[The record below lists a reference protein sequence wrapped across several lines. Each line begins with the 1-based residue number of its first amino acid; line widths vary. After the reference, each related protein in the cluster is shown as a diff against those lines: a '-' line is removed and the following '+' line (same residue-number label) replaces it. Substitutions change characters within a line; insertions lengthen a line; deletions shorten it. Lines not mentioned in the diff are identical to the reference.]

1 MSEETLKKNQEP
13 IQLDLFEEPGRE
25 IQQEQVSE
33 ETLALFREKSN
44 FLLTQSR
51 FNPFNFSEVY
61 LRDFIG
67 FVFERKSDEGID
79 VEPFEEEGSREY
91 RDIWLPQHDRHVK
104 NIDYSGYGI
113 WRYNPIVLYRTK
125 ENGKL
130 INKHSIILKDYASSD
145 KLDFI
150 ESRIFSIISPIT
162 YVGRN
167 RYAKNARYL
176 YAFVIDLDGVG
187 MKQIRDVLHQQR
199 TDLIGKRSGKVM
211 DPHAP
216 MANIIV
222 NSGHG
227 LHMYYLLEHPVALYK
242 ENIPLLRKMKEGLT
256 NIVWND
262 FTSDMKDIQYQGVFQ
277 GFRMPGSLTK
287 FGEKIRAFRNED
299 AKMHSLSSLNGFL
312 SKFKL
317 TDREIAQLEGKAPY
331 TASKITLDEAKRQF
345 PEWYERVIVLGDKR
359 PKKWH
364 IKRDLY
370 DWWLRRLRD
379 HDEPIVPGHRYFCL
393 LTLAIYAMKCDI
405 EKNELVEDAYSLL
418 DRMDKLTE
426 DEDNHFT
433 KQDIEDALMGY
444 KLWYCTFPRNSI
456 KYLTGL
462 EMKENRRN
470 RRDQEVHLARIR
482 RIRDMD
488 REDEGLPKWDDKN
501 GRKIETLAN
510 SRLASLINKWIVE
523 HPGNTNKSQCARDLT
538 ELLRTEREGNV
549 KRGKAKTVTTVSRTT
564 VIKWWNIINSESL
577 DDKIRKV
584 MDAMEPVDVHYQM
597 ELTSD
602 EMMSA
607 MTNPDDPN
615 YDKIWRKEL

>member
-1 MSEETLKKNQEP
+1 MTEKDKVKQEP
-13 IQLDLFEEPGRE
+13 VQLDLFEEPDASAINKE
-25 IQQEQVSE
+25 ADPK
-33 ETLALFREKSN
+33 TLELFRKKSD
-44 FLLTQSR
+44 FLLTQSSK
-51 FNPFNFSEVY
+51 NPFTFSEIY

-67 FVFERKSDEGID
+67 YVFERKNEYGID
-79 VEPFEEEGSREY
+79 TEPFEEEGSHEY
-91 RDIWLPQHDRHVK
+91 LDIWLPQHDKHVK
-104 NIDYSGYGI
+104 KVDYSGYGI

-130 INKHSIILKDYASSD
+130 INKHSIILKDYACSENI
-145 KLDFI
+145 DFI

-176 YAFVIDLDGVG
+176 YAFAVDLDGVEENQ
-187 MKQIRDVLHQQR
+187 MRDVLHQQR
-199 TDLIGKRSGKVM
+199 TDLVSKRSGKFM
-211 DPHAP
+211 KPHAP

-227 LHMYYLLEHPVALYK
+227 LHMYYLLDHPVALYK
-242 ENIPLLRKMKEGLT
+242 ENVPLLRKMKEGLT
-256 NIVWND
+256 NLVWNE
-262 FTSDMKDIQYQGVFQ
+262 FTSNLKDIQYQGIYQ
-277 GFRMPGSLTK
+277 GFRMPGTLTK

-299 AKMHSLSSLNGFL
+299 APMHSIASLNGFL

-317 TDREIAQLEGKAPY
+317 TDGEIAQLQGKTPY
-331 TASKITLDEAKRQF
+331 TASGITKDEAKRLY
-345 PEWYERVIVLGDKR
+345 PEWYERVIVMGDKR

-379 HDEPIVPGHRYFCL
+379 EDEQVVPGHRYFCL

-405 EKNELVEDAYSLL
+405 EKDELARDAYSLL
-418 DRMDKLTE
+418 ERMDKLTD

-444 KLWYCTFPRNSI
+444 KLWYCTFPRNSV

-462 EMKENRRN
+462 EIKENRRN
-470 RRDQEVHLARIR
+470 KRKQTVHLKMARSN
-482 RIRDMD
+482 RDILA
-488 REDEGLPKWDDKN
+488 EEKGKENWWEGGGRHIGSFATLNNSKVAALVEKWM
-501 GRKIETLAN
+501 L
-510 SRLASLINKWIVE
+510 S
-523 HPGNTNKSQCARDLT
+523 HPDSHNKSECAR
-538 ELLRTEREGNV
+538 ELGLSRP
-549 KRGKAKTVTTVSRTT
+549 TVR
-564 VIKWWNIINSESL
+564 KWWNIISSESL
-577 DDKIRKV
+577 VDKTQKV
-584 MDAMEPVDVHYQM
+584 MDGLKPIDVHYQTV
-597 ELTSD
+597 LTAD

-615 YDKIWRKEL
+615 YDKIWRKTID

>member
-1 MSEETLKKNQEP
+1 MTPDMTEDKTLQSKNQEP
-13 IQLDLFEEPGRE
+13 IQLDLFENPD
-25 IQQEQVSE
+25 VSAINKE
-33 ETLALFREKSN
+33 ADPKTLELFRKKSD
-44 FLLTQSR
+44 FLLNKSSK
-51 FNPFNFSEVY
+51 NPFTFSEIF

-67 FVFERKSDEGID
+67 YVFERKNEYGFDA
-79 VEPFEEEGSREY
+79 EPFEEEGSREY
-91 RDIWLPQHDRHVK
+91 LDIWLPQHDKHVK
-104 NIDYSGYGI
+104 KVDYSGYGI

-130 INKHSIILKDYASSD
+130 INKHSIILKDYAGS
-145 KLDFI
+145 KKIDFI

-176 YAFVIDLDGVG
+176 YAFVIDLDGVEEN
-187 MKQIRDVLHQQR
+187 QIRDVIHQQR

-227 LHMYYLLEHPVALYK
+227 LHMYYLLDHPVALFK
-242 ENIPLLRKMKEGLT
+242 ENVPLLRKMKEGLT
-256 NIVWND
+256 NLVWNE
-262 FTSDMKDIQYQGVFQ
+262 FTSNLKDIQYQGIYQ
-277 GFRMPGSLTK
+277 GFRMPGTLTK

-331 TASKITLDEAKRQF
+331 TASGITKNEAKRLY
-345 PEWYERVIVLGDKR
+345 PEWYERVIVMGDKR

-379 HDEPIVPGHRYFCL
+379 EDEQVVPGHRYFCL

-405 EKNELVEDAYSLL
+405 EKNELARDAYSLL
-418 DRMDKLTE
+418 ERMDKLTN

-470 RRDQEVHLARIR
+470 RRKQSIHLKMARSN
-482 RIRDMD
+482 RDILSK
-488 REDEGLPKWDDKN
+488 EKGKENWWEGG
-501 GRKIETLAN
+501 GRPVGTFATIGN
-510 SRLASLINKWIVE
+510 SKVAALVE
-523 HPGNTNKSQCARDLT
+523 EWMLSHPNSHNKSECARDLGID
-538 ELLRTEREGNV
+538 R
-549 KRGKAKTVTTVSRTT
+549 KTVR
-564 VIKWWNIINSESL
+564 KWWNIINSESL
-577 DDKIRKV
+577 DDKLRRV
-584 MDAMEPVDVHYQM
+584 MDSLEPVEVHYQM

-615 YDKIWRKEL
+615 YDKIWRKTID

>member
-1 MSEETLKKNQEP
+1 MTENETLKPKKQEP
-13 IQLDLFEEPGRE
+13 VQLELFEEPGRD
-25 IQQEQVSE
+25 IKQEPVIE
-33 ETLALFREKSN
+33 ETLALFREKSD
-44 FLLTQSR
+44 FLLTPSR
-51 FNPFNFSEVY
+51 YNPFNFSEVF

-67 FVFERKSDEGID
+67 FVFERKGDDGID

-91 RDIWLPQHDRHVK
+91 RDIWLPQHDKHVK

-145 KLDFI
+145 RIDFI

-199 TDLIGKRSGKVM
+199 TDLVSKRSGKVM
-211 DPHAP
+211 EPHAP

-227 LHMYYLLEHPVALYK
+227 LHMYYLLNHPVALYK
-242 ENIPLLRKMKEGLT
+242 ENVPLLRKIKEGLT
-256 NIVWND
+256 NIVWNE
-262 FTSDMKDIQYQGVFQ
+262 FTSDMKDIQYQGIFQ
-277 GFRMPGSLTK
+277 GFRMPGTLTK

-299 AKMHSLSSLNGFL
+299 APMHSLRSLNGFL

-317 TDREIAQLEGKAPY
+317 TDKEIAQLEGKTPY
-331 TASKITLDEAKRQF
+331 TASGITLDEAKRQF

-418 DRMDKLTE
+418 DRMDKLTD

-433 KQDIEDALMGY
+433 VQDIEDALMGY

-462 EMKENRRN
+462 EMKENKRN
-470 RRDQEVHLARIR
+470 KRLQTTHLKLARSN
-482 RIRDMD
+482 RDILCLD
-488 REDEGLPKWDDKN
+488 KGKVNWWEGG
-501 GRKIETLAN
+501 GRPEGSVATVDN
-510 SRLASLINKWIVE
+510 SRIASLVKKWIDN
-523 HPGNTNKSQCARDLT
+523 HPDCHNKSACAR
-538 ELLRTEREGNV
+538 ELGIDR
-549 KRGKAKTVTTVSRTT
+549 KTVR
-564 VIKWWNIINSESL
+564 KWWNIINSESL

-584 MDAMEPVDVHYQM
+584 MDAMKPVEVHYQM

-615 YDKIWRKEL
+615 YDKIWKEIID